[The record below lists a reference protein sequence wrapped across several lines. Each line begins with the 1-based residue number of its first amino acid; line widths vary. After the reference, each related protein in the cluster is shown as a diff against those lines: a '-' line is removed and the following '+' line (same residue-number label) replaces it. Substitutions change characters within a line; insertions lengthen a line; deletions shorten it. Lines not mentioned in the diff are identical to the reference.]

1 MKRINSVKNPLHFLI
16 IESLN
21 INAMRKQ
28 TSKARPELLLKDDVN
43 KFDELMQ
50 KLQSHRPQKNLNTLK
65 ITP

>member
-21 INAMRKQ
+21 INA
-28 TSKARPELLLKDDVN
+28 KARPELLLKDDVN